1 MSYRYA
7 ILMETSG
14 REFESWY
21 NFIRYEGNEEALQHL
36 EKQLGKVDFYVLG
49 ELSTFDLE
57 LENLVNE
64 ETAKQMCMADLNAY
78 MFHRKFD
85 GKLEKIDF
93 GFSRRDDNEDKIEK
107 VYDKIGDG
115 DIDKYIDGEE
125 DFSDENE
132 IVDDND
138 DDSKESNDTKDKLT
152 SSPSFASSKT
162 PSPKK
167 KNSRSPRRR
176 SRSPRKKDYDL
187 KKKK

>member
-1 MSYRYA
+1 MSYQYA

-21 NFIRYEGNEEALQHL
+21 NFIRYEGNEEELLHLQ
-36 EKQLGKVDFYVLG
+36 KQLSKVEFYILG

-57 LENLVNE
+57 LEHLVSE
-64 ETAKQMCMADLNAY
+64 DTARQMCMVDLNAY

-107 VYDKIGDG
+107 VYDKIGNG
-115 DIDKYIDGEE
+115 DIDKYVDGEE

-132 IVDDND
+132 IVDD
-138 DDSKESNDTKDKLT
+138 DSKEE
-152 SSPSFASSKT
+152 SSPSSRNPSPSSKSPSN

-167 KNSRSPRRR
+167 KISRSPRRV
-176 SRSPRKKDYDL
+176 SRSPRKKDLDS